1 MAINVVV
8 FPWHLQDKKEQGRQ
22 DLLRYFRQ
30 QHYGMHGGIAQKL
43 VAVAIVA
50 WMIIQ
55 RRI

>member
-22 DLLRYFRQ
+22 DFLRYFRQ